1 MKLRVARAL
10 ACVTLVLAAV
20 ALATAQTAA
29 PTLGVLVSQV
39 VALFP
44 RVDGDVLEVQGET
57 VTLSIG
63 KRDGLVP
70 GVELSLYREGR
81 ELRHP
86 RTGEVLGKTEQ
97 AVGRMLVQ
105 QVFEEYA
112 TARATPGTEVK
123 PGDRARVSA
132 GKVRLTVLPIV
143 DGVKDGLAEAATYEL
158 IETLNKTGGF
168 PDAPRATGGGWA
180 GRRALR

>member
-1 MKLRVARAL
+1 MKLRVARGL
-10 ACVTLVLAAV
+10 GCVALVLAAV
-20 ALATAQTAA
+20 ALAPAQTAA

-81 ELRHP
+81 ERSEE
-86 RTGEVLGKTEQ
+86 RRVGE
-97 AVGRMLVQ
+97 
-105 QVFEEYA
+105 
-112 TARATPGTEVK
+112 
-123 PGDRARVSA
+123 
-132 GKVRLTVLPIV
+132 
-143 DGVKDGLAEAATYEL
+143 
-158 IETLNKTGGF
+158 
-168 PDAPRATGGGWA
+168 A
-180 GRRALR
+180 GRACGSTMGGKNGTL